1 MKINIFKI
9 FLVLFYILS
18 TAVMFGQ
25 GTGSDDGDLEGND
38 PPAAP
43 INSKLILLALV
54 GVIFAIYTFKNQK
67 KIS

>member
-9 FLVLFYILS
+9 FLTLFYILS